1 MKKSALTFKDFETE
15 TISKQQQ
22 QAIKGG
28 GNDSQSPPPND
39 TNNPVKGTGGNG
51 NG

>member
-1 MKKSALTFKDFETE
+1 MKNSAFTLENFETE

-28 GNDSQSPPPND
+28 GNDSQTPPPTD